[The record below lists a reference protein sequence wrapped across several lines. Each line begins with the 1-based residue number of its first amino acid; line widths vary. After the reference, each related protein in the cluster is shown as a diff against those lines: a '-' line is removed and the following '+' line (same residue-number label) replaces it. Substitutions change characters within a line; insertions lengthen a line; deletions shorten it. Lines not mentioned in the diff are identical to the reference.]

1 MDTILSASFLTAL
14 FASGVRQ
21 SIPLIY
27 GSVGDAVSER
37 AGVMGISLEGE
48 MLFGAF
54 FSYLVALRTGSLWIG
69 VLAGAA
75 AGMLSSLIVAVWSVW
90 LRQDQSIIGIMFNI
104 LAVGFTNFLNRMIFG
119 TSNANITIE
128 TFQPIAIPGLSR
140 VPVLGEIFFNQNILT
155 YLSVVLAA
163 VVFWVLRKTK
173 LGLQLTA
180 VGENP
185 KAAQASGI
193 QVYRFRLAAY
203 MFCGFLAGIAGASL
217 TLGSVGTFTESISA
231 GRGFICLAIVILS
244 RWNPLVALATS
255 FGFGSIQALQI
266 RLQVQG
272 SALPYQVFVALPY
285 LVTILALAIGGHNIR
300 APRELGVPFD
310 KESRLTAISHTDL
323 EVQHEKNFD
332 PDPGSGHVP
341 EPADRLRQLQR
352 FRCSQRGRRFRRRRG
367 DCHRPQHRFQDR
379 RLAARFHYR

>member
-54 FSYLVALRTGSLWIG
+54 FSYLVALRTGSLWTG

-140 VPVLGEIFFNQNILT
+140 IPVLGEIFFNQNILT

-180 VGENP
+180 VGRIP
-185 KAAQASGI
+185 RRPRPPAFRSTASAWRPICSAASWPAS
-193 QVYRFRLAAY
+193 
-203 MFCGFLAGIAGASL
+203 
-217 TLGSVGTFTESISA
+217 
-231 GRGFICLAIVILS
+231 
-244 RWNPLVALATS
+244 
-255 FGFGSIQALQI
+255 
-266 RLQVQG
+266 
-272 SALPYQVFVALPY
+272 
-285 LVTILALAIGGHNIR
+285 
-300 APRELGVPFD
+300 
-310 KESRLTAISHTDL
+310 
-323 EVQHEKNFD
+323 
-332 PDPGSGHVP
+332 P
-341 EPADRLRQLQR
+341 ER
-352 FRCSQRGRRFRRRRG
+352 
-367 DCHRPQHRFQDR
+367 H
-379 RLAARFHYR
+379 

>member
-1 MDTILSASFLTAL
+1 
-14 FASGVRQ
+14 
-21 SIPLIY
+21 
-27 GSVGDAVSER
+27 
-37 AGVMGISLEGE
+37 
-48 MLFGAF
+48 
-54 FSYLVALRTGSLWIG
+54 
-69 VLAGAA
+69 
-75 AGMLSSLIVAVWSVW
+75 
-90 LRQDQSIIGIMFNI
+90 
-104 LAVGFTNFLNRMIFG
+104 MIFG

-310 KESRLTAISHTDL
+310 KE
-323 EVQHEKNFD
+323 
-332 PDPGSGHVP
+332 
-341 EPADRLRQLQR
+341 
-352 FRCSQRGRRFRRRRG
+352 GR
-367 DCHRPQHRFQDR
+367 
-379 RLAARFHYR
+379 

>member
-1 MDTILSASFLTAL
+1 MGTGLLSASFLTAL

-27 GSVGDAVSER
+27 GSLGDAVSER

-54 FSYLVALRTGSLWIG
+54 FSYLVALRTGSLWLG
-69 VLAGAA
+69 VLAGAL
-75 AGMLSSLIVAVWSVW
+75 AGMLSSLIVAVWSVL

-119 TSNANITIE
+119 TSNANITLEI
-128 TFQPIAIPGLSR
+128 FQPLAIPGLSR
-140 VPVLGEIFFNQNILT
+140 IPVIGEIFFHQNILA
-155 YLSVVLAA
+155 YLSVLLA
-163 VVFWVLRKTK
+163 VVIFWVLRRTK

-185 KAAQASGI
+185 KASQASGI
-193 QVYRFRLAAY
+193 RVYRFRILAY
-203 MFCGFLAGIAGASL
+203 MFCGCMAGIAGASL
-217 TLGSVGTFTESISA
+217 TLGSVGTFTEAISA

-244 RWNPLVALATS
+244 RWNPLVAVAAS

-272 SALPYQVFVALPY
+272 SPLPYQVFVALPY
-285 LVTILALAIGGHNIR
+285 LVTILALAIGGRNIR

-310 KESRLTAISHTDL
+310 KESR
-323 EVQHEKNFD
+323 
-332 PDPGSGHVP
+332 
-341 EPADRLRQLQR
+341 
-352 FRCSQRGRRFRRRRG
+352 
-367 DCHRPQHRFQDR
+367 
-379 RLAARFHYR
+379 

>member
-1 MDTILSASFLTAL
+1 MDTILSASFLTGA
-14 FASGVRQ
+14 VRLRRAA

-37 AGVMGISLEGE
+37 LASWA
-48 MLFGAF
+48 FPWKARCFSAAF

-185 KAAQASGI
+185 RRPRPPAFRSTASAW
-193 QVYRFRLAAY
+193 RPY

-244 RWNPLVALATS
+244 RWNPMAALVTS

-266 RLQVQG
+266 RLAGTGLRPAVPGIRG
-272 SALPYQVFVALPY
+272 SAVP
-285 LVTILALAIGGHNIR
+285 GHHPGPGHRRPQYPR
-300 APRELGVPFD
+300 APGTWRSL
-310 KESRLTAISHTDL
+310 
-323 EVQHEKNFD
+323 
-332 PDPGSGHVP
+332 
-341 EPADRLRQLQR
+341 
-352 FRCSQRGRRFRRRRG
+352 
-367 DCHRPQHRFQDR
+367 
-379 RLAARFHYR
+379 

>member
-1 MDTILSASFLTAL
+1 
-14 FASGVRQ
+14 
-21 SIPLIY
+21 
-27 GSVGDAVSER
+27 
-37 AGVMGISLEGE
+37 
-48 MLFGAF
+48 
-54 FSYLVALRTGSLWIG
+54 
-69 VLAGAA
+69 
-75 AGMLSSLIVAVWSVW
+75 
-90 LRQDQSIIGIMFNI
+90 MFNI

-244 RWNPLVALATS
+244 RWNPMAALVTS

-310 KESRLTAISHTDL
+310 KESR
-323 EVQHEKNFD
+323 
-332 PDPGSGHVP
+332 
-341 EPADRLRQLQR
+341 
-352 FRCSQRGRRFRRRRG
+352 
-367 DCHRPQHRFQDR
+367 
-379 RLAARFHYR
+379 

>member
-1 MDTILSASFLTAL
+1 MESGVLMGSFLTAL
-14 FASGVRQ
+14 LASGVRQ

-27 GSVGDAVSER
+27 GSVGDVVSER

-54 FSYLVALRTGSLWIG
+54 FSYLAALNTGSLWVG
-69 VLAGAA
+69 VLAGAL
-75 AGMLSSLIVAVWSVW
+75 AGMISSVIVAVWSVL

-119 TSNANITIE
+119 TSNANITID
-128 TFQPIAIPGLSR
+128 TFPTIAIPGLSKI
-140 VPVLGEIFFNQNILT
+140 PVVGEIFFAQNILF
-155 YLSVVLAA
+155 YLSVILAA
-163 VVFWVLRKTK
+163 AVFVVMQKTK
-173 LGLQLTA
+173 LGLQIFA

-193 QVYRFRLAAY
+193 RVYNYRILLY
-203 MFCGFLAGIAGASL
+203 MFCGFMAGIAGASL

-244 RWNPLVALATS
+244 HWNPLITVAAS

-272 SALPYQVFVALPY
+272 SSLPYQIFVALPY
-285 LVTILALAIGGHNIR
+285 LVTILALAIGGRNIR
-300 APRELGVPFD
+300 APKELGVPFD
-310 KESRLTAISHTDL
+310 KEKR
-323 EVQHEKNFD
+323 
-332 PDPGSGHVP
+332 
-341 EPADRLRQLQR
+341 
-352 FRCSQRGRRFRRRRG
+352 
-367 DCHRPQHRFQDR
+367 
-379 RLAARFHYR
+379 

>member
-1 MDTILSASFLTAL
+1 MNETSLFSSAFLVAL

-27 GSVGDAVSER
+27 GSVGDTLGER

-54 FSYLVALRTGSLWIG
+54 FSYLFALRTGSLWTG
-69 VLAGAA
+69 VLMGAL
-75 AGMLSSLIVAVWSVW
+75 AGMLSSVIVAVWSV
-90 LRQDQSIIGIMFNI
+90 LFRQDQSIIGIMFNI
-104 LAVGFTNFLNRMIFG
+104 LATGFTNFLNRMIFG
-119 TSNANITIE
+119 TSNANISIE
-128 TFQPIAIPGLSR
+128 TFQPIAIPGLSKI
-140 VPVLGEIFFNQNILT
+140 PLIGEIFFHQNILA

-163 VVFWVLRKTK
+163 VVFFVLRRTK

-185 KAAQASGI
+185 RAAQASGI
-193 QVYRFRLAAY
+193 QVYRFRILAY
-203 MFCGFLAGIAGASL
+203 MFCGFAAGIGGASL
-217 TLGSVGTFTESISA
+217 TLGSVGTFTEAISA

-244 RWNPLVALATS
+244 RWNPLVAVLAS

-285 LVTILALAIGGHNIR
+285 L
-300 APRELGVPFD
+300 
-310 KESRLTAISHTDL
+310 
-323 EVQHEKNFD
+323 
-332 PDPGSGHVP
+332 
-341 EPADRLRQLQR
+341 
-352 FRCSQRGRRFRRRRG
+352 
-367 DCHRPQHRFQDR
+367 
-379 RLAARFHYR
+379 